1 MNATPEDVFERM
13 ESNVRSYS
21 RTFPV
26 VFDRAKGAMLYAED
40 GRGYV
45 DFFSGAGA
53 LNYGHN
59 PDFIK
64 DRLLEH
70 LSSDRMVHGLDL
82 ATVVKR
88 DFLRAFETIVLQPRQ
103 LDYKVQFCSPSGAS
117 SVEAA
122 LALARRVTGR
132 VGIAAFSTAAALDS
146 ADCGVCST
154 ISADWFDGRSGSRG

>member
-64 DRLLEH
+64 IKP
-70 LSSDRMVHGLDL
+70 
-82 ATVVKR
+82 TVVNLAYGVALLVGVWLRRNPLKWLLGETLSVADFSVAVTLPWAREASMPLDDFVEVRRWHDQLNEFEAWR
-88 DFLRAFETIVLQPRQ
+88 DPF
-103 LDYKVQFCSPSGAS
+103 PS
-117 SVEAA
+117 
-122 LALARRVTGR
+122 
-132 VGIAAFSTAAALDS
+132 AAAS
-146 ADCGVCST
+146 PAG
-154 ISADWFDGRSGSRG
+154 